1 MIVEIVAAAESVARS
16 VGPVYQ
22 EVGFPWSGVFQG
34 VLVALLGWLIMET
47 YRTRSKSLDKVTEV
61 HWAISAEIQELRG
74 RLNDGLSALSR
85 EVAQVMKWIE
95 GHEKLDDERHRSTL
109 DSLERLRKAG
119 EGGDQIV

>member
-74 RLNDGLSALSR
+74 RLNYGLSALSR